1 MPLYLHRIMRPGT
14 VHAVVTPE
22 PSICRGGHFYATS
35 TIRDTIYGIFH
46 TFSAYTYIT
55 NAVHKAA
62 SEKLLSRM
70 LIFIYHH
77 LPRDANEGESQLPS
91 FLSCSET

>member
-1 MPLYLHRIMRPGT
+1 MRPGT

-22 PSICRGGHFYATS
+22 PTICRGGHFYATS
-35 TIRDTIYGIFH
+35 TVRDTVYGIFH
-46 TFSAYTYIT
+46 TFAAYTYIT

-70 LIFIYHH
+70 LIYIYHH
-77 LPRDANEGESQLPS
+77 LPRGANEGESRLSS
-91 FLSCSET
+91 FSPRSEA